1 MLTPKK
7 IAIPAAVGFVISFVI
22 SLIFTHSLFW
32 SLIRGLIFGVVF
44 ALLFLLVDFLFS
56 TFLEQASDVE
66 VSSAKKPSS
75 LGNKVDIV
83 ISDEDL
89 TDDGENL
96 RFSVN
101 NNKKILDDQTLK
113 ESDAKADVLLD
124 DAGAAMQNA
133 PDSEK
138 ESFLQSAK
146 ETAATAATVA
156 AAKQDE
162 NKPSFVASSIAEV
175 TSPGASSSASA
186 SSDGGAVDGIDSLPD
201 LSGFDALTGDVED
214 SSDVIDDTEF
224 ASRGVSS
231 PASRGST
238 FSDGTKAADHDTET
252 LAKAISTILKRD
264 E

>member
-7 IAIPAAVGFVISFVI
+7 IAVPAAAGFVISFVI
-22 SLIFTHSLFW
+22 SLFFAHSLFW

-56 TFLEQASDVE
+56 TFLEQSADVE
-66 VSSAKKPSS
+66 VSSAKKPST
-75 LGNKVDIV
+75 LGNKVDIT

-96 RFSVN
+96 RFSVG
-101 NNKKILDDQTLK
+101 NNKKILDAQALK
-113 ESDAKADVLLD
+113 ESDAKVHADLD

-133 PDSEK
+133 PDSHE
-138 ESFLQSAK
+138 ESFIQSAK

-162 NKPSFVASSIAEV
+162 NNSSFVASSVADV
-175 TSPGASSSASA
+175 TASSSDKSGDD
-186 SSDGGAVDGIDSLPD
+186 SVEGIDSLPD
-201 LSGFDALTGDVED
+201 LSGFDALTGDVDE
-214 SSDVIDDTEF
+214 SPDVIEDTEF
-224 ASRGVSS
+224 ASSGVSS

-238 FSDGTKAADHDTET
+238 FSDGSKAADHDAET
-252 LAKAISTILKRD
+252 MAKAIATILKRD

>member
-7 IAIPAAVGFVISFVI
+7 IAFPAAAGFVISFVI
-22 SLIFTHSLFW
+22 SLIFAHSLFW
-32 SLIRGLIFGVVF
+32 SLIRGLVFGVVF
-44 ALLFLLVDFLFS
+44 ALVFLLVDFLFS
-56 TFLEQASDVE
+56 TFLEQTADVE
-66 VSSAKKPSS
+66 VSAVKKPSS

-83 ISDEDL
+83 ISDEEL

-101 NNKKILDDQTLK
+101 NNKKSIDAQALK
-113 ESDAKADVLLD
+113 ASDAKAAAELD

-133 PDSEK
+133 PDSK
-138 ESFLQSAK
+138 QESFIQSAK

-162 NKPSFVASSIAEV
+162 NKSAFVASSVAEV
-175 TSPGASSSASA
+175 TSPSSAKSE
-186 SSDGGAVDGIDSLPD
+186 DDAVDGLDSLPD
-201 LSGFDALTGDVED
+201 LSGFDALTGDVDE
-214 SSDVIDDTEF
+214 SPDVIDDTEF
-224 ASRGVSS
+224 ASKGVSA